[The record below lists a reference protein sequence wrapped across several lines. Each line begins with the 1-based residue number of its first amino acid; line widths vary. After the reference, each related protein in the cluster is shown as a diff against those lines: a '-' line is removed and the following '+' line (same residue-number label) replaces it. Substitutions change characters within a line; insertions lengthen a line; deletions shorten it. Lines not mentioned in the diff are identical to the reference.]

1 MDLAWINCQSS
12 STAQSINYA
21 GRCFAIGVLGC
32 NWRHPSC
39 DSSVSLAAHSKCM
52 SCSSTLEGSCQ
63 APLILAQNHY
73 PRYWHHLIL
82 LRVWSFVHACPS
94 LTGHP
99 SIRTFE
105 ASKNIS
111 FRHWPNSL
119 LPGALTLHSASSSQ
133 SCSSSV
139 SACGVPRRIK
149 SYLWSTYPR
158 ILQSWSP
165 NGSPPSWILRLT
177 IELHFLARR
186 EEPDDAFSE
195 IRKPSYG
202 LLSQTFKAWAPWAKE
217 WVPLTE
223 E

>member
-1 MDLAWINCQSS
+1 MHA
-12 STAQSINYA
+12 
-21 GRCFAIGVLGC
+21 
-32 NWRHPSC
+32 
-39 DSSVSLAAHSKCM
+39 SL
-52 SCSSTLEGSCQ
+52 
-63 APLILAQNHY
+63 
-73 PRYWHHLIL
+73 
-82 LRVWSFVHACPS
+82 F

-99 SIRTFE
+99 SIGTFE

-119 LPGALTLHSASSSQ
+119 LPAALTLHFTGSASSSQ

-186 EEPDDAFSE
+186 EELDDAFSE

-202 LLSQTFKAWAPWAKE
+202 LLSQAFKAWAPWAKE
-217 WVPLTE
+217 WVPLADEWLSAWANTSWNIFE
-223 E
+223 SLS